1 MSQPGFRAIRKKIL
15 KAFWVMIEQE
25 IGLFRLNNIPKPTAA
40 TVPSGSLSN
49 IFGTGE
55 NFVKVESPD
64 INYNYEFNAPQTRR
78 K

>member
-1 MSQPGFRAIRKKIL
+1 MQKMV
-15 KAFWVMIEQE
+15 KALWVMIERE
-25 IGLFRLNNIPKPTAA
+25 IGIFRLNNIPKPIVAP
-40 TVPSGSLSN
+40 VPSGSLSN

-55 NFVKVESPD
+55 NFVRVESPD

>member
-1 MSQPGFRAIRKKIL
+1 MSQPGFRPIMQKIL
-15 KAFWVMIEQE
+15 EALWVMIEWE
-25 IGLFRLNNIPKPTAA
+25 IVIFRLNNIPKPTVAP
-40 TVPSGSLSN
+40 VPTGSLSN